1 MAAVASTVAGMTLT
15 APAKTTI
22 GSGRVALTAVTA
34 LAPVAWGTTYLTTTE
49 MLPPDHPA
57 FAAAM
62 RAVPAGL
69 LALLIAR
76 QLPRGIWWFRSLV
89 TGTLNIGIFFPLLFV
104 SAERL
109 PGGVAATFGAIQPL
123 VVTGLAL
130 TVLRE
135 PASVW
140 RVGWGIAGLAGV
152 SLVVLG
158 PDAALDPVG
167 ILAGIAGAA
176 SMALGVTMAKRWG
189 RPAGVSAIGFAGW
202 QLTAASVVLVPLS
215 VLEGPPPD
223 IDALAATGY
232 LWLGL
237 VGGVFAY
244 TLWFRGIGR
253 LPVTAV
259 AMLGLLSPIV
269 AAALGVVVLGET
281 FTPLQVA
288 GFAVALTA
296 VVGSQMPAPR
306 TRLDDC
312 ASVGHLHPHIHPQ
325 GVNA

>member
-1 MAAVASTVAGMTLT
+1 MGAVASTVVDMTLT

-22 GSGRVALTAVTA
+22 GSDRVGLTAVTA
-34 LAPVAWGTTYLTTTE
+34 LTPLVWGTTYLTTSE

-69 LALLIAR
+69 VALLIAR

-89 TGTLNIGIFFPLLFV
+89 IGTLSIGIFFLLLFV

-109 PGGVAATFGAIQPL
+109 PGGVAATVGAIQPL
-123 VVTGLAL
+123 VVAGLAI

-135 PASVW
+135 PASTW
-140 RVGWGIAGLAGV
+140 RLGWGLAGFAGV

-158 PDAALDPVG
+158 PDAGLDLVG
-167 ILAGIAGAA
+167 VVAGIAGAA
-176 SMALGVTMAKRWG
+176 SMALGVTLAKRWG

-202 QLTAASVVLVPLS
+202 QLTAAGVVLVPLS

-223 IDALAATGY
+223 IGAHAVTGY

-237 VGGVFAY
+237 VGGLLAY

-269 AAALGVVVLGET
+269 AAALGAVVVGET
-281 FTPLQVA
+281 FSSLQVL

-296 VVGSQMPAPR
+296 IVGSQLPEPR

-312 ASVGHLHPHIHPQ
+312 ASAEHINPE
-325 GVNA
+325 GVTS